1 MAKKQRLD
9 KAIAM
14 QGALSRSEVKTLIR
28 KGEVTVNG
36 QVVKSADYGV
46 DFDSDT
52 IAVQGRELTLRQH
65 LYLMMNKPKGVV
77 SASEDRHERTVVDL
91 VPEHLFRKG
100 LFPAGR
106 LDKDTTGFVL
116 LTDDGAFA
124 HRILS
129 PRSHIPKTYIAT
141 LDKPVPPTAAA
152 AFAGGM
158 EMDGKVLQP
167 AQLTILSADPPR
179 AQVVLRQ
186 GIYLPVPCP
195 CPDTGRPARKK
206 RMLSYPFRG
215 SFQHRL
221 CALDDVPDD
230 VRRRLDFV
238 DHGGNLAG
246 EEAAVFQVALDHS
259 LSQRAAAQGF

>member
-36 QVVKSADYGV
+36 QVVKSADFGV

-116 LTDDGAFA
+116 LTDDGTFA
-124 HRILS
+124 HDILAPKRHVAKTYTVTLDTPLTDEMKAGFAAGVTLADGTALS
-129 PRSHIPKTYIAT
+129 PAEVTALTADGLTVRVVLKQGVYHQIKRMFGVYGAGVNALHRDAIGGLA
-141 LDKPVPPTAAA
+141 LDEGLAP
-152 AFAGGM
+152 GQWR
-158 EMDGKVLQP
+158 E
-167 AQLTILSADPPR
+167 LSA
-179 AQVVLRQ
+179 
-186 GIYLPVPCP
+186 
-195 CPDTGRPARKK
+195 
-206 RMLSYPFRG
+206 
-215 SFQHRL
+215 
-221 CALDDVPDD
+221 
-230 VRRRLDFV
+230 
-238 DHGGNLAG
+238 
-246 EEAAVFQVALDHS
+246 EEVS
-259 LSQRAAAQGF
+259 KITS

>member
-91 VPEHLFRKG
+91 VPERLFRKG

-124 HRILS
+124 HDILS
-129 PRSHIPKTYIAT
+129 PKKHIPKTYHA
-141 LDKPVPPTAAA
+141 LVDGLHLA
-152 AFAGGM
+152 AFFDGM
-158 EMDGKVLQP
+158 V
-167 AQLTILSADPPR
+167 
-179 AQVVLRQ
+179 
-186 GIYLPVPCP
+186 
-195 CPDTGRPARKK
+195 
-206 RMLSYPFRG
+206 
-215 SFQHRL
+215 
-221 CALDDVPDD
+221 
-230 VRRRLDFV
+230 
-238 DHGGNLAG
+238 
-246 EEAAVFQVALDHS
+246 
-259 LSQRAAAQGF
+259 QRATHPEEYF

>member
-36 QVVKSADYGV
+36 QVVKSADFGV

-91 VPEHLFRKG
+91 VPERLFRKG

-124 HRILS
+124 HDILA
-129 PRSHIPKTYIAT
+129 PKRHVPKTYRVT
-141 LDKPVPPTAAA
+141 LDTPLTPEMAQGFAAGVTLADGTRLSPAEVTA
-152 AFAGGM
+152 
-158 EMDGKVLQP
+158 
-167 AQLTILSADPPR
+167 LSADGR
-179 AQVVLRQ
+179 TVRVVLHQ
-186 GIYLPVPCP
+186 GVYHQI
-195 CPDTGRPARKK
+195 K
-206 RMLSYPFRG
+206 RMFGVYGAGVNAL
-215 SFQHRL
+215 HREAIGGV
-221 CALDDVPDD
+221 ALDDTLAPGQW
-230 VRRRLDFV
+230 RELT
-238 DHGGNLAG
+238 AG
-246 EEAAVFQVALDHS
+246 EVAQIAA
-259 LSQRAAAQGF
+259 R